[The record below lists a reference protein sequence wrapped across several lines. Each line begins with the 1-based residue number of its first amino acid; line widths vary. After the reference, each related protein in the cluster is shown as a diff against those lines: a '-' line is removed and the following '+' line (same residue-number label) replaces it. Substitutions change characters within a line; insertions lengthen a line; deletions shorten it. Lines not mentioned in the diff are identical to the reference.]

1 MRRQESIQTMII
13 GIDINE
19 ANIPQRVGVNQV
31 AFATL
36 ANLIKHISP
45 QDKIIALG
53 KDGPL
58 PDMPQTSESLSY
70 EIFGPKK
77 LWVLTGLTK
86 RLFLGKPKINVLFS
100 PSHYTPLISRTPSV
114 IYIMDLSYERFGT
127 DYFTSEDLTQL
138 KKWTPLSAKKA
149 KKVLTISKFSKDE
162 IISLYKVPPEKI
174 KVVYPGFNRDLFHGK
189 IPITKQN
196 QIKRKYQVS
205 GSYLLYVGTL
215 QPRKNLTR
223 LIKAFS
229 QLNRPRLKLVI
240 GGKRG
245 WFYQQIFDQVK
256 DLKIEDRVIFT
267 GYIPDEDLPG
277 LIKSSRAYVLPS
289 LYEGFGMPPV
299 EAQSVGVPVVVS
311 KTSSLPEVVGDSGIY
326 IKDPYSVPS
335 IKNALETVLSL
346 TLQKRAEVI
355 AQGKENAKR
364 FSWEKN
370 AQQILKVLKKVSK

>member
-1 MRRQESIQTMII
+1 MII

-19 ANIPQRVGVNQV
+19 ANISQRVGVNQV

-36 ANLIKHISP
+36 SNLVKYLPSS
-45 QDKIIALG
+45 DKIIALG

-58 PDMPQTSESLSY
+58 PDMPAPSDNLSY
-70 EIFGPKK
+70 EIFGPKRF
-77 LWVLTGLTK
+77 WVLTGLTK
-86 RLFLGKPKINVLFS
+86 RLLFGRPKIDVLFS
-100 PSHYTPLISRTPSV
+100 PSHYTPLLSRVPSV
-114 IYIMDLSYERFGT
+114 VYIMDLSFERFGT
-127 DYFTSEDLTQL
+127 DYFTNIDLSQL
-138 KKWTPLSAKKA
+138 KKWTPLSVKKA
-149 KKVLTISKFSKDE
+149 KKVLTISQFSKDE
-162 IISLYKVPPEKI
+162 IVKLYKIQPEKI
-174 KVVYPGFNRDLFHGK
+174 KVVYPGFNKDLFHGK
-189 IPITKQN
+189 IPLTKQN
-196 QIKRKYQVS
+196 QIKRKYQIS

-245 WFYQQIFDQVK
+245 WFYHQIFDQVK

-311 KTSSLPEVVGDSGIY
+311 KVSSLPEVVGDSGIY
-326 IKDPYSVPS
+326 IDDPYSVAS
-335 IKNALETVLSL
+335 IKDALERVLNL
-346 TLQKRAEVI
+346 PLKKRAEI
-355 AQGKENAKR
+355 ISKGKENAKR
-364 FSWEKN
+364 FNWENTSK
-370 AQQILKVLKKVSK
+370 QILETLKQVARPSQRS